1 MVGASVPNYF
11 IFAVCFPS
19 LSVSYPCSDSPVSLT
34 QLQSVWS
41 RSPSG
46 LSGGAIAGIVI
57 GSLAGVALL
66 AGGVYLLKAKG
77 LLCFG

>member
-1 MVGASVPNYF
+1 MSTLRFLDESNTTT
-11 IFAVCFPS
+11 VC
-19 LSVSYPCSDSPVSLT
+19 LVLVPVS
-34 QLQSVWS
+34 
-41 RSPSG
+41 SG

-77 LLCFG
+77 LLCFS